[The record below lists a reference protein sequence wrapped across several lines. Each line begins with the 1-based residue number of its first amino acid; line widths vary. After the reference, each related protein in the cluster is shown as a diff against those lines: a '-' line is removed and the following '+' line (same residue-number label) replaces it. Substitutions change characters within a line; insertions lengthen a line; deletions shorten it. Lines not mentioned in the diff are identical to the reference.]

1 MIFEVSW
8 EVCNK
13 VGGIYTVL
21 RSKIPYLIKTYK
33 DKYFAI
39 GPFLENSKKYF
50 EEKPLPPF
58 ISEDIIKKLEK
69 EGIYIK
75 YGVWLI
81 ESMPNVF
88 LIDFREFFSKNK

>member
-21 RSKIPYLIKTYK
+21 RSKIPYLLNHYHNN
-33 DKYFAI
+33 YYAI
-39 GPFLENSKKYF
+39 GPYLENSKKVF
-50 EEKPLPPF
+50 EERPFPSF
-58 ISEDIIKKLEK
+58 ISEDLIKKLES
-69 EGIYIK
+69 EGIKIK

-81 ESMPNVF
+81 ESSPNVF
-88 LIDFREFFSKNK
+88 LIDFKEFFSK